1 MESPMSRTRGRL
13 VSFAWEIQMSHHSMA
28 SRAGGAPAA
37 IERGNS
43 KERITVEIAVSN
55 NRRALDGV
63 TITSRFL
70 IDYGGLGFLFRISV
84 VASSSEIRA
93 MSQATQDSPRSS
105 APLSAEMPGA

>member
-1 MESPMSRTRGRL
+1 MESPMSRTRGRF

-37 IERGNS
+37 IERGNT

-55 NRRALDGV
+55 NRRAFVGV

-70 IDYGGLGFLFRISV
+70 IDYGGLGSLFCISV

-93 MSQATQDSPRSS
+93 KSQATHDSPKPCS
-105 APLSAEMPGA
+105 PL